1 MPTIN
6 RRDFISRA
14 SAMGLVPLADSWWSG
29 AQAAENS
36 TGPSQAQVF
45 IDPAFRIARLDRN
58 LFSSFIEHLGR
69 AVYGG
74 IYEPGSPLADS
85 DGFRK
90 DTLDVIR
97 NAGVPMIRYPGGNFV
112 SGYDWLNGVGPKKD
126 RPTLLDRA
134 WDSIETNQFG
144 TDEFMLWCKKAGTLP
159 LMAVNLGSGNPMHA
173 SELVEYCNLEK
184 GTKYSDL
191 RRQNG
196 HEEPYNVKH
205 WCLGNEM
212 DGPWQIGHCTAQ
224 EYGLRAAT
232 TARMMRAI
240 SDDLFLVACGSSGPF
255 MPTYLEWDQQMLE
268 QCYDVV
274 DAISLHRYYNNTT
287 ETGGDTRHYVALNLT
302 MDRQIEEIQA
312 VCEMVR
318 GRLRSDKTLALSF
331 DEWNVWYRERNGD
344 GHKQFAPHLTEEVY
358 NLEDALLVGGLINS
372 LLRHSDRVKVACLA
386 QLVNALA
393 ALLTNDKMVLKQ
405 TIFYPYLWA
414 LKNCSGDT
422 LHVAV
427 ESPTYEVKNLGQVP
441 YLDVVATRDPEKGTV
456 CMLVLNRDLEK
467 SREFE
472 VNWRAD
478 APTRVLTSQVITGP
492 DLKAVN
498 SFDHPNNVVPAKQ
511 DPPKLNGARTTI
523 EVPAKSYSLF
533 VFQTA

>member
-1 MPTIN
+1 
-6 RRDFISRA
+6 
-14 SAMGLVPLADSWWSG
+14 
-29 AQAAENS
+29 
-36 TGPSQAQVF
+36 
-45 IDPAFRIARLDRN
+45 
-58 LFSSFIEHLGR
+58 
-69 AVYGG
+69 
-74 IYEPGSPLADS
+74 
-85 DGFRK
+85 
-90 DTLDVIR
+90 
-97 NAGVPMIRYPGGNFV
+97 
-112 SGYDWLNGVGPKKD
+112 
-126 RPTLLDRA
+126 
-134 WDSIETNQFG
+134 
-144 TDEFMLWCKKAGTLP
+144 
-159 LMAVNLGSGNPMHA
+159 
-173 SELVEYCNLEK
+173 
-184 GTKYSDL
+184 
-191 RRQNG
+191 
-196 HEEPYNVKH
+196 
-205 WCLGNEM
+205 
-212 DGPWQIGHCTAQ
+212 
-224 EYGLRAAT
+224 
-232 TARMMRAI
+232 
-240 SDDLFLVACGSSGPF
+240 